1 MFDALWQYIDAC
13 GCVIPILA
21 FTDVQLRSTNHT
33 ICVGQ
38 TAEDGRF
45 PTSPTEPRDGLRTLL
60 CLLRMDEADMKPCS
74 CRLPCDEHV
83 YDVAVSASGSWPH
96 ESYRRAFYDQFVSG
110 HRYEERLSRFLHSTV
125 VVFCFFSNLIYSCA
139 HYRAMLRR
147 ARYCHRMLSVRLSVC
162 LSVCPSVCNVEVYF
176 SHRLE
181 YFENN
186 FTAE

>member
-1 MFDALWQYIDAC
+1 VKCCLIYVTALQYIDHC

-21 FTDVQLRSTNHT
+21 FTDVQLRRTNHT

-60 CLLRMDEADMKPCS
+60 CLLRMNDANMKPCS

-96 ESYRRAFYDQFVSG
+96 ESYRKAFYDQFVSG

-125 VVFCFFSNLIYSCA
+125 
-139 HYRAMLRR
+139 
-147 ARYCHRMLSVRLSVC
+147 
-162 LSVCPSVCNVEVYF
+162 
-176 SHRLE
+176 
-181 YFENN
+181 
-186 FTAE
+186 